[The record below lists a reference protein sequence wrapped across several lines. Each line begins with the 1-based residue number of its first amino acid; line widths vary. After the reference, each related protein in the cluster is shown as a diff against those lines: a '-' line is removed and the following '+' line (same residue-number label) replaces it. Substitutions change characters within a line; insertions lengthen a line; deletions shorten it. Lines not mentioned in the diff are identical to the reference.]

1 MGDRIVRDTIDI
13 AGSQLKRAIDCVPG
27 TDTEIIRMQ
36 DRQREG
42 EKREMPSQTLGPC
55 FHVTLSEVAIIAL
68 VMTLHCTLAKE
79 KESMVQ

>member
-1 MGDRIVRDTIDI
+1 
-13 AGSQLKRAIDCVPG
+13 
-27 TDTEIIRMQ
+27 
-36 DRQREG
+36 
-42 EKREMPSQTLGPC
+42 MPSQTLGPG